1 MEGEVAIVLAEM
13 QLGELVLEVL
23 HKGGT
28 LYPPQTLRQQM
39 IVVVEEELLPDPGIE
54 IEVKGDDQSINGT
67 RISLT
72 GGHLLTVK
80 ELSYPTNR
88 GASGQLVVIRKVKV
102 KGQSEVFLKL
112 RDLSIL
118 SISEKLIKH

>member
-23 HKGGT
+23 YKGGT
-28 LYPPQTLRQQM
+28 LNPPQTLRQQM

-102 KGQSEVFLKL
+102 KSQSEVFLKL